1 MLTFVPKRGG
11 VIIPDIYFMCKEPVI
26 SVFLC
31 KFASYN
37 NKTSITMNIAI
48 FCSANSDI
56 DPRFFHF
63 TEELGVW
70 LAENGHTVVFGGC
83 DVGLMECVARSAHNV
98 GGRTMGMIP
107 TKVEE
112 RGHVSKYVDV
122 EFRCDNLSDRK
133 DLMLAH
139 SDVVIALPGGIGTLD
154 EIFTVAASATI
165 GYHAKKVILYN
176 MDGFWQP
183 LIALLDSLQN
193 RGLMREPY
201 SSHIMVANSLEDIAG
216 MIGEERL

>member
-1 MLTFVPKRGG
+1 MVCKYNGECKFVGLC
-11 VIIPDIYFMCKEPVI
+11 YFILQTLAI
-26 SVFLC
+26 SVFLR
-31 KFASYN
+31 KFAPYN
-37 NKTSITMNIAI
+37 NKTATTMNIAI
-48 FCSANSDI
+48 FCSANSGI
-56 DPRFFHF
+56 DPHFFQL
-63 TEELGVW
+63 TEELGTW

-83 DVGLMECVARSAHNV
+83 DMGLMECVAKAVHDA

-133 DLMLAH
+133 DLILAH
-139 SDVVIALPGGIGTLD
+139 SDVLIALPGGIGTLD

-183 LIALLDSLQN
+183 LIALLDSLQD
-193 RGLMREPY
+193 RGLMRAPY
-201 SSHIMVANSLEDIAG
+201 SRHIMVADSLEEIAA
-216 MIGEERL
+216 IIDVEKA

>member
-1 MLTFVPKRGG
+1 
-11 VIIPDIYFMCKEPVI
+11 
-26 SVFLC
+26 
-31 KFASYN
+31 
-37 NKTSITMNIAI
+37 MNIAI
-48 FCSANSDI
+48 FCSANSGI
-56 DPRFFHF
+56 DPRFFQL
-63 TEELGVW
+63 TEELGTW

-83 DVGLMECVARSAHNV
+83 DMGLMECVARAAHDA

-107 TKVEE
+107 AKVEE

-139 SDVVIALPGGIGTLD
+139 SDVLIALPGGIGTLD

-183 LIALLDSLQN
+183 LIALLDSLQD
-193 RGLMREPY
+193 RGLMRAPY
-201 SSHIMVANSLEDIAG
+201 SRHIMVADSLEEIAA
-216 MIGEERL
+216 IIDGEKA

>member
-1 MLTFVPKRGG
+1 
-11 VIIPDIYFMCKEPVI
+11 
-26 SVFLC
+26 
-31 KFASYN
+31 
-37 NKTSITMNIAI
+37 MNIAI
-48 FCSANSDI
+48 FCSANSGI
-56 DPRFFHF
+56 DHHFFQL
-63 TEELGVW
+63 TEELGTW

-83 DVGLMECVARSAHNV
+83 DMGLMECVARAAHDA

-107 TKVEE
+107 AKVEE

-139 SDVVIALPGGIGTLD
+139 SDVLIALPGGIGTLD

-183 LIALLDSLQN
+183 LIALLDSLQD
-193 RGLMREPY
+193 RGLMRAPY
-201 SSHIMVANSLEDIAG
+201 SRHIMVADSLEEIAA
-216 MIGEERL
+216 IIDGEKA

>member
-1 MLTFVPKRGG
+1 MFCKYNGECKFVGLR
-11 VIIPDIYFMCKEPVI
+11 YFMSQTPAF
-26 SVFLC
+26 SVFLR
-31 KFASYN
+31 KFAPYN
-37 NKTSITMNIAI
+37 NKTATTMNIAI
-48 FCSANSDI
+48 FCSANNGI
-56 DPRFFHF
+56 DPRFFRL
-63 TEELGVW
+63 TEELGTW

-83 DVGLMECVARSAHNV
+83 DLGLMECVARAAHDA

-107 TKVEE
+107 AKVEE

-133 DLMLAH
+133 DLILAH
-139 SDVVIALPGGIGTLD
+139 SDVLIALPGGIGTLD

-165 GYHAKKVILYN
+165 GYHAKKVILYD

-183 LIALLDSLQN
+183 LIALLDSLQD

-201 SSHIMVANSLEDIAG
+201 SRHIVVAGSLEDVAAIIDKEKA
-216 MIGEERL
+216 